1 MGAFDWWSRCRG
13 RGPCGAWAHCCPA
26 VGKSAHPARR
36 SDQGDSLGTGP
47 ADRERARRTPKNTE
61 PRWAQVIGVHLHIAG
76 LRRRTSPHRRNSERG
91 AGIPVLACGGSR
103 ASPRNRKTPQASKD
117 IYDSPRVSKRVAG
130 QVRSAKDPSLCL
142 TMGGIDNTLVKQGF
156 ERKNGYLTLRRAP
169 KRPRMSS
176 WSSSGST
183 ASTT

>member
-1 MGAFDWWSRCRG
+1 MVPVLSGDCCDRLHVCWSAPIGPWDLSISAGPPGAA
-13 RGPCGAWAHCCPA
+13 PLHLGARLSHTGGLAACVGAHLP
-26 VGKSAHPARR
+26 
-36 SDQGDSLGTGP
+36 
-47 ADRERARRTPKNTE
+47 RAR
-61 PRWAQVIGVHLHIAG
+61 QVV
-76 LRRRTSPHRRNSERG
+76 

-169 KRPRMSS
+169 KRPRRSS